1 MSLSSP
7 RVLNTVKCKL
17 CNVSSQYI
25 SHNYAEQSTSEDPRM
40 MAFFDSLVQ
49 RELECLGEESDSCDG
64 SSSAGTLLQR
74 SDSSDSDHIVAD
86 FPPLPPKRGQ
96 LLLRLQRWK
105 AGLANIEIVL
115 ASFSKSKYNNLI
127 FKWGVINYSTLA
139 THSFLLFNKN
149 NNNIIRAF
157 RDDAKQ

>member
-1 MSLSSP
+1 MSLLSTY
-7 RVLNTVKCKL
+7 RITTR
-17 CNVSSQYI
+17 SSQRARIRAWWRSSTLSYSASWSVSARSRTPATAAVPPDAVATFRLFRLG
-25 SHNYAEQSTSEDPRM
+25 SHRRW
-40 MAFFDSLVQ
+40 L
-49 RELECLGEESDSCDG
+49 
-64 SSSAGTLLQR
+64 
-74 SDSSDSDHIVAD
+74 
-86 FPPLPPKRGQ
+86 PPLPPKRGQ